1 MLCRDAPVWHTATLA
16 VRRIRIRITMK
27 EIGNNMA
34 PRKRNLYFGFT
45 KIVRKNTF
53 GSNQVENTWK
63 VLRGHPKALKSSEW
77 LVG

>member
-27 EIGNNMA
+27 EIGNIMV
-34 PRKRNLYFGFT
+34 PRKGAYILSRLYKNCEKKYKKNL
-45 KIVRKNTF
+45 
-53 GSNQVENTWK
+53 VENTWK
-63 VLRGHPKALKSSEW
+63 VLRGHPKDLKSSEW

>member
-27 EIGNNMA
+27 EIGNNTERDIHFVTA
-34 PRKRNLYFGFT
+34 LQKLREKILKNL
-45 KIVRKNTF
+45 
-53 GSNQVENTWK
+53 VENTWK
-63 VLRGHPKALKSSEW
+63 VLRGHPNALKSTEW

>member
-27 EIGNNMA
+27 EIEQYVA
-34 PRKRNLYFGFT
+34 PKRSLYFVT
-45 KIVRKNTF
+45 ALQKLREKIQKNL
-53 GSNQVENTWK
+53 VENTWK

>member
-34 PRKRNLYFGFT
+34 PRKRNLYFVT
-45 KIVRKNTF
+45 ALQKLREKILKNL
-53 GSNQVENTWK
+53 VENTWK